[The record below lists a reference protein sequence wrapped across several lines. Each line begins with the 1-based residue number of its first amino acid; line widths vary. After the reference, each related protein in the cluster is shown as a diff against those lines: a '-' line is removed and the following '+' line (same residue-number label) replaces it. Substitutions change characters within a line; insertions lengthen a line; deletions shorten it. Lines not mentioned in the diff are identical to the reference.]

1 MGQKKLSFLPI
12 PHSSLPTP
20 HSLFFR
26 LVGPL
31 DSKDFAEMTKLL
43 NDILKQ
49 PQELIRAIR
58 SLLEKERSRLDR
70 AASVLN
76 DAKHIYF
83 TGIGASWHA
92 AMAAGP
98 FFHAAGRPVSLIEAS
113 EALRFSRLAPD
124 SAMVMVSRSVEIV
137 NLLGK
142 ARSEGAKIVAITN
155 APDSPLA
162 LESDAS
168 ICAGLPFDHVVSVAM
183 YTALAMAAGMVASAT
198 VGKMDSSLGSSL
210 TESLLSVEKNLDIW
224 REKAEA
230 SDWISSSPSFY
241 FLARGAS
248 LASCHQARLLWE
260 EAAKSPATAMSTGGF
275 RHGPQE
281 IVYPGLRFCL
291 WLDQHLLRAEDMNV
305 TEDLR
310 KLGASVMLIG
320 EGLSDGAGDL
330 VFSLPR
336 STQGWQFLIDVIP
349 AQLAAER
356 FSRLRGVDCDSL
368 RFCPYIVENEGGIIS
383 QASYG
388 A

>member
-1 MGQKKLSFLPI
+1 MKG
-12 PHSSLPTP
+12 
-20 HSLFFR
+20 
-26 LVGPL
+26 
-31 DSKDFAEMTKLL
+31 FAGMTELL

-49 PQELIRAIR
+49 PQELIRAIHT
-58 SLLEKERSRLDR
+58 LLEKERPRLDR
-70 AASVLN
+70 AASILN
-76 DAKHIYF
+76 QAKSVYF

-98 FFHAAGRPVSLIEAS
+98 FFQAAGRPVSLIEAS
-113 EALRFSRLAPD
+113 ELLRFSRLAPD
-124 SAMVMVSRSVEIV
+124 SAIVIISRSGRSVEIV
-137 NLLGK
+137 NLLGD
-142 ARSEGAKIVAITN
+142 ARNAGAKIVAITN

-162 LESDAS
+162 LESDVS
-168 ICAGLPFDHVVSVAM
+168 ICAGLPFDHAVSVTM
-183 YTALAMAAGMVASAT
+183 YTALAMAAGLVAVAAISKIDPSP
-198 VGKMDSSLGSSL
+198 GLSLA
-210 TESLLSVEKNLDIW
+210 ESLLSVEKNLDIW
-224 REKAEA
+224 REKIEA

-260 EAAKSPATAMSTGGF
+260 EAAKAPATAMSTGGF

-281 IVYPGLRFCL
+281 IVYPGMRFCL
-291 WLDQHLLRAEDMNV
+291 WLDQQLLREEDLNV
-305 TEDLR
+305 AEDLR

-330 VFSLPR
+330 VFSLPASPR
-336 STQGWQFLIDVIP
+336 GWQFLIDIIP

-383 QASYG
+383 HMTYG
-388 A
+388 I

>member
-1 MGQKKLSFLPI
+1 
-12 PHSSLPTP
+12 
-20 HSLFFR
+20 
-26 LVGPL
+26 
-31 DSKDFAEMTKLL
+31 MTKFL

-49 PQELIRAIR
+49 PQELIRALHT
-58 SLLEKERSRLDR
+58 LLEKERARFDH

-76 DAKHIYF
+76 QAKHIYF

-92 AMAAGP
+92 AMSAGP

-113 EALRFSRLAPD
+113 ELLRFSRLASD
-124 SAMVMVSRSVEIV
+124 SAIVIVSRSGRSVEIV

-168 ICAGLPFDHVVSVAM
+168 VCANLPFDHAVSVTM
-183 YTALAMAAGMVASAT
+183 YTGLAMAAGLVAVAA
-198 VGKMDSSLGSSL
+198 VGEMDSSLGSSL

-224 REKAEA
+224 REKVEA